1 MYSLTYSRHFN
12 RHNDSIISILCILL
26 STFLRVCLT
35 IKIQICKTKGSFSGF
50 LN

>member
-1 MYSLTYSRHFN
+1 LFILTYCRYFETDY
-12 RHNDSIISILCILL
+12 DSIISILCILL

-35 IKIQICKTKGSFSGF
+35 IKIQIYKTKGSFSGF